1 MALSL
6 IGRLTCNQI
15 ATTEYFKCKKLTCT
29 RYKSSTLK
37 NKINLSATIIHVS
50 VGGEVEE
57 VVIVREGF
65 PGEMT
70 VLRDAKG
77 VSQMQQEDG
86 SRH

>member
-1 MALSL
+1 
-6 IGRLTCNQI
+6 
-15 ATTEYFKCKKLTCT
+15 
-29 RYKSSTLK
+29 
-37 NKINLSATIIHVS
+37 

>member
-1 MALSL
+1 
-6 IGRLTCNQI
+6 
-15 ATTEYFKCKKLTCT
+15 
-29 RYKSSTLK
+29 LK

-65 PGEMT
+65 PGETT